1 MPWTAS
7 RRRDLW
13 LLFAFALVM
22 LGAGIGLR
30 DPWPADEPR
39 FALVAKQMVDSGQY
53 LIPHRG
59 IELYSDKPPTFM
71 WMQAAAFHLTGNW
84 RIAFLLPSLL
94 AALGTL
100 ALVYDL
106 ARRLATH
113 RAGILA
119 AAMLCTCIHFSF
131 QAKAAQIDATITF
144 WITLSAYG
152 LLRHLLRGPDWRWWF
167 IGWAAA
173 GAGIITKGVGFL
185 ALLLLVPYA
194 FARIRRWPLPA
205 IPLRDWRWYAAP
217 LALAGVVALWIVPLV
232 ASAYGGNDPALRA
245 YADDL
250 LFRQTASRY
259 ANPWHH
265 VQPWW
270 YYLPIVLLLWLPWSA
285 LLPWTTFAWARRWR
299 RRDAHVLLPLAWAV
313 LVVAFFSFSP
323 GKRDVYIL
331 PVLPIACV
339 ATAPLLPGLLR
350 KASVQRTLFAL
361 AVLIGGALAAGAAW
375 AWLGEPSFEKKLA
388 ATRDIAPWGLVFAIG
403 AVTLV
408 VAAFARPRRGALAW
422 ATFAFA
428 LWTLYGF
435 WGYPLLNDARS
446 ARGVMQ
452 RAGALIG
459 SDGEL
464 ALVAYKEQNLLL
476 ADRPVREWGFL
487 TDWDTQRR
495 SAVAWLQEAPGKRH
509 VFILEAALGDCIDRT
524 RLHDAG
530 LANRRRWYVFGA
542 DAVIPGCVDTAKT
555 GSYDPLDEQG

>member
-1 MPWTAS
+1 MPYTAS
-7 RRRDLW
+7 RSRDLL

-22 LGAGIGLR
+22 LGAGLGLR

-39 FALVAKQMVDSGQY
+39 FALVAKQMVDAGQY

-71 WMQAAAFHLTGNW
+71 WLQAAAFHLTGNW

-94 AALGTL
+94 AALGSI

-106 ARRLATH
+106 SRRLASH
-113 RAGILA
+113 RAGVLA
-119 AAMLCTCIHFSF
+119 AALLATTIHFAF

-185 ALLLLVPYA
+185 ALLLLLPYA
-194 FARIRRWPLPA
+194 FARWRDWPLPR

-217 LALAGVVALWIVPLV
+217 LALVAVVALWIVPLV
-232 ASAYGGNDPALRA
+232 VSAYGGNDPALRA

-250 LFRQTASRY
+250 LFRQTAGRY

-265 VQPWW
+265 VKPFW
-270 YYLPIVLLLWLPWSA
+270 YYLPVIASLWLPWSA
-285 LLPWTTFAWARRWR
+285 LLPWTLPAWARRWR
-299 RRDAHVLLPLAWAV
+299 RHDARVLLPLAWAA
-313 LVVAFFSFSP
+313 LVVLFFSLSP

-331 PVLPIACV
+331 PVLPMVCV

-350 KASVQRTLFAL
+350 KPGVQRTLFAL
-361 AVLIGGALAAGAAW
+361 ATVLALVLAIASVW
-375 AWLGEPSFEKKLA
+375 AWLGEPSFERKLA
-388 ATRDIAPWGLVFAIG
+388 ATRDIAPWGLTFAIG
-403 AVTLV
+403 AFTLV
-408 VAAFARPRRGALAW
+408 VAAIARPRRGAIAW
-422 ATFAFA
+422 CAFAFS
-428 LWTLYGF
+428 LWTLYGL
-435 WGYPLLNDARS
+435 WGYGMLNDARS

-452 RAGALIG
+452 QAGAIIG
-459 SDGEL
+459 PDAEL
-464 ALVAYKEQNLLL
+464 ALVAWKEQNLLH

-495 SAVAWLQEAPGKRH
+495 EAVAWLREAPAKRH
-509 VFILEAALGDCIDRT
+509 VFILDDALGECIAREK
-524 RLHDAG
+524 LSSAG
-530 LANRRRWYVFGA
+530 LANRRQWWVFGA
-542 DAVIPGCVDTAKT
+542 DALIPGCIDTAKT